1 MNDEAAFVAAIAAAP
16 DDHHLPLVFA
26 DWLDDHGDPRGQWL
40 RHYAVRG
47 WLPPTYENPVLKL
60 LESLAKNKRVIDVR
74 RAAEVIG
81 EPLVPG
87 LVELLKHEKPRV
99 REQAC
104 MCLRK
109 IGKRAKA
116 AVPALL
122 DALASSEHNVRE
134 QAAKA
139 LQGIGT
145 DEVTNTDQLKAALTD
160 DNWNVRDLAS
170 RALGKMGAKGS
181 VLQEL
186 VEKFD
191 SPDAADRIEVIE
203 SLMQLGTAD
212 AVPTFERAIDD
223 PEPEVREKAVDAL
236 GRQGYPEMVLE
247 LCRAMRDP
255 VARVRASAAGQFHYS
270 GKTPEA
276 VTALTALLDDPVPE
290 VRVAAC
296 ATLSKAS
303 GSLAK
308 ELVPK
313 IIALLGDLSPEVQW
327 AAMRALGAL
336 GRDDD
341 TALAALIC
349 ELDSPD
355 AEHRRQAIHAV
366 AAAGRDGADALA
378 ALVPRI
384 NDTNEDVAAAAVE
397 EIGHWT
403 KLPASLAAPLLAQL
417 ARVNDTDTYGW
428 QINTV
433 LTALGKI
440 EPPPAAVVEALRACV
455 RNPPQGYGQTA
466 ALEALA
472 ALGPAAAAAIPD
484 IVAILNTGGGDQA
497 YYTYT
502 SAAKT
507 LARVG
512 GLDELAALL
521 DGPSDNARWYALH
534 STHELGAAALPLLP
548 AMLRLYHRTEDEWRR
563 GQVVGAIRN
572 LGPGAAAA
580 LPDLFGALEA
590 AGPWHAKSNT
600 LQALQGFGPAL
611 VPYLPRLIELSRRPE
626 SAELLGSF
634 AALFA
639 TFAPGEPAVREALRE
654 LLRAAAPGEETD
666 WNLHH
671 ARQTARQACAAA
683 LLTFNDAA
691 LLPDLAPL
699 VTDPEAVIRTALVGQ
714 LDRLDT
720 PAVLPLIRQ
729 LLADAND
736 DVRLRAV
743 EVLARRADASD
754 ETIAALVRAVEDRTP
769 KVRRAAIDALGKL
782 NVGTDA
788 VLAALSAATEDADK
802 KVAERAGVALRKL
815 TPKEPKKAPGPAKG
829 KKKPK

>member
-16 DDHHLPLVFA
+16 DDHHLPLIFA

-40 RHYAVRG
+40 RHYAVRD

-60 LESLAKNKRVIDVR
+60 LESLAANKRVIDVR

-81 EPLVPG
+81 EPMVPG

-104 MCLRK
+104 MCLRR

-116 AVPALL
+116 AVPTLL
-122 DALASSEHNVRE
+122 ESLSDSERNVRE

-139 LQGIGT
+139 LQDIGLG
-145 DEVTNTDQLKAALTD
+145 DVTNTDRFKEALTD
-160 DNWNVRDLAS
+160 DNWSVRRLAS

-191 SPDAADRIEVIE
+191 SPDADDRIEVIE
-203 SLMQLGTAD
+203 GLVQLGTAD
-212 AVPTFERAIDD
+212 AVPTLDRALDD
-223 PEPEVREKAVDAL
+223 PEPEVREKAVEAL
-236 GRQGYPEMVLE
+236 GRIGYPDVVPG

-255 VARVRASAAGQFHYS
+255 VARVRVTAAGRLYPS
-270 GKTPEA
+270 SETPEVIA
-276 VTALTALLDDPVPE
+276 ALTVLLEDQVPE
-290 VRVAAC
+290 VRIAAC
-296 ATLSKAS
+296 NTLSKAS
-303 GSLAK
+303 NALAK

-313 IIALLGDLSPEVQW
+313 IVALLGDLSPEVQW
-327 AAMRALGAL
+327 SAMGALGAL
-336 GRDDD
+336 GRGDK
-341 TALAALIC
+341 TALAALIR

-403 KLPASLAAPLLAQL
+403 KLPASVAGPLLAQL
-417 ARVNDTDTYGW
+417 ARVNETDTYGW

-440 EPPPAAVVEALRACV
+440 ESPPAAVIEALRECV
-455 RNPPQGYGQTA
+455 RNPPQGRGQTA
-466 ALEALA
+466 ALVTLA
-472 ALGPAAAAAIPD
+472 ALGPAAAAAVPD
-484 IVAILNTGGGDQA
+484 IVALLHAGAGTQN
-497 YYTYT
+497 YYTSN
-502 SAAKT
+502 SAVKA
-507 LARVG
+507 LARIG
-512 GLDELAALL
+512 GLGELAALL
-521 DGPSDNARWYALH
+521 DGANDSARWYALQA
-534 STHELGAAALPLLP
+534 TQELGAAAIPLLP
-548 AMLRLYHRTEDEWRR
+548 AMLRLYHRTADEWRR

-572 LGPGAAAA
+572 LGPGAVAA
-580 LPDLFGALEA
+580 LPDLFAALEA
-590 AGPWHAKSNT
+590 VGPWHVKSNM

-611 VPYLPRLIELSRRPE
+611 VPHLPRLAELSRQPE
-626 SAELLGSF
+626 YAESLGSF
-634 AALFA
+634 ATLFA
-639 TFAPGEPAVREALRE
+639 AFAPGEPVAREALRE
-654 LLRAAAPGEETD
+654 LLRAAAPREETN

-671 ARQTARQACAAA
+671 ARQTARQTCAAA
-683 LLTFNDAA
+683 LLTFNDSA

-729 LLADAND
+729 LLTDAND

-743 EVLARRADASD
+743 EVLARRADTSED
-754 ETIAALVRAVEDRTP
+754 TVAALVRAVEDRTP

-788 VLAALSAATEDADK
+788 VLAALAAATEDADK